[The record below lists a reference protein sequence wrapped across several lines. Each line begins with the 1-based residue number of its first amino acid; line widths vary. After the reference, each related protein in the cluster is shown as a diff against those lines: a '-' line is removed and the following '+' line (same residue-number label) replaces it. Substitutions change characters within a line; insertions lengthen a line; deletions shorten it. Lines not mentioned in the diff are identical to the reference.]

1 MITSNTHNWFEHLW
15 HSFTRWM
22 SEPISFP
29 GMTYDLSFKRRRT
42 TK

>member
-1 MITSNTHNWFEHLW
+1 MFTSFTHNWFGRLW
-15 HSFTRWM
+15 HSFMNWM

-29 GMTYDLSFKRRRT
+29 GMLYDLPLKQSPK